1 MRKRQQ
7 KEKQSTRQIDESNI
21 NKMDNR
27 SSSNSWETYGIETSS
42 ITYWN
47 YKLDF
52 G

>member
-27 SSSNSWETYGIETSS
+27 SSSNSLGKLWNRNVIE
-42 ITYWN
+42 
-47 YKLDF
+47 
-52 G
+52 